1 MKPKIF
7 MVLFLSVVITPIFS
21 KEQTRGEQKD
31 KKKLE
36 QLGQVEMMI
45 NAREFVF
52 IPRIVLPTGMK
63 PVNVAVNQYSIKFQ
77 PNFIDSYMP
86 FFGRAY
92 SAVGYGNDTGLTFK
106 GKPEKFEI
114 EKSRKTFQINVVVKG
129 GNDIFRLFLSI
140 GFEGSA
146 SLSIS
151 SDNRSTISY
160 QGEISA
166 PEKTEIK

>member
-1 MKPKIF
+1 
-7 MVLFLSVVITPIFS
+7 MVLFLSMAINPIFS
-21 KEQTRGEQKD
+21 QAQTRGEQKD

-36 QLGQVEMMI
+36 QQGQVEMMI

-52 IPRIVLPTGMK
+52 IPSIVLPTGMK
-63 PVNVAVNQYSIKFQ
+63 PVNVAINQYSIKFQ
-77 PNFIDSYMP
+77 PDLIDSYLP

-106 GKPEKFEI
+106 AKPEKFEI
-114 EKSRKTFQINVVVKG
+114 EKSRKSFSVNVVVKG
-129 GNDIFRLFLSI
+129 GTDIFRLFLSV

-160 QGEISA
+160 QGEIAA